1 MDPKEKLYKPLYQPS
16 GRQLKRLKKKC
27 MGKDNWYMGSSSK
40 EDDSGTGT
48 YSDKNVR
55 KQKQKSSQKVGN
67 NKVVASSIMFLPNTK
82 GGILLR
88 RMRENEEKLA
98 SLTGF
103 KIRYSEAGGMK
114 LGMLFSTN
122 LSSGQPCGRE
132 KCQPCMMSS
141 EGKAQDCR
149 ATGILYESSCC
160 LCNPKTE
167 MQGNTSS
174 PEEDHQQGLQ
184 AGKKYV
190 ADPSHKGRVGIYIGE
205 TSRSLSER
213 AGEHYRDARDFS
225 KKSHIIKHWMNN
237 HQDEDKIPP
246 FIIKI
251 TKKYRDCLSRQ
262 VGEAIAI
269 HMSGDELL
277 NSKNEYAS
285 NCISRVGVEETT
297 FERKQREW
305 EEETDE
311 KKEEE
316 RLDAFRKAK
325 EGKSNHKD
333 YGRGDQRAT
342 DPDGEEEIPRNN

>member
-1 MDPKEKLYKPLYQPS
+1 
-16 GRQLKRLKKKC
+16 
-27 MGKDNWYMGSSSK
+27 
-40 EDDSGTGT
+40 
-48 YSDKNVR
+48 
-55 KQKQKSSQKVGN
+55 
-67 NKVVASSIMFLPNTK
+67 
-82 GGILLR
+82 
-88 RMRENEEKLA
+88 
-98 SLTGF
+98 
-103 KIRYSEAGGMK
+103 
-114 LGMLFSTN
+114 
-122 LSSGQPCGRE
+122 
-132 KCQPCMMSS
+132 
-141 EGKAQDCR
+141 
-149 ATGILYESSCC
+149 
-160 LCNPKTE
+160 

-190 ADPSHKGRVGIYIGE
+190 ADPSQKGRVGIYIGE

-251 TKKYRDCLSRQ
+251 TKNYQDCLSRQ

-269 HMSGDELL
+269 HMSRDELL

-333 YGRGDQRAT
+333 YGRGNQRAT
-342 DPDGEEEIPRNN
+342 DPDGEEEIPRNNKRNAEREETVPGGWKGESTSFGQDRSDGVVPNGQQISIAIINGGHNIITTPKRKFHNSIVDDTSLSFSPSKRQKFSENLQFWRANEKISTTPSNKN